1 VKVSSP
7 RGVDRILTVTLNRIR
22 GASRIFPPSTIA
34 IRPVEVL
41 TSSVTGIGL
50 LVIFGLALRLYHY
63 LRGPSLWH
71 DEAAL
76 VINVVQ
82 KGFGELLGPL
92 LFSEAAPPLFLW
104 LERAVVL
111 LLGDGVNALRL
122 VPLAASCLG
131 LLLLVPL
138 ARHCLAP
145 ASVGWAILLFGC
157 SDRLLWHACE
167 AKQYSVEACLAVAQ
181 LVLYF
186 QTAAWPLARRLVLFA
201 FLAPATLWL
210 AYPGCF
216 LYGAL
221 LLVYL
226 TEVRKARSPAA
237 WMAYGL
243 LIAAVFGS
251 FAMLVAGPMQAQCD
265 QTIVDCW
272 QGMRQ
277 FPDWRRPASVPLW
290 TLQSTFDLV
299 GYVCKPVGKVLAPLA
314 VVGIIALWR
323 RGARDVLL
331 LLLVPIGL
339 AYVASCFHSYP
350 YGGMR
355 VMVYAS
361 PAIVML
367 VAAGV
372 PPSLDWLKAK
382 RPIAAIALTV
392 LLLVPLARAAY
403 YVVVP
408 WPRANCAAA
417 ADYVTL
423 ARLPSDPVVS
433 NHWEYVYYF
442 RGLGA
447 AHLPMETHA
456 PLTEGRVWVVVTG
469 ATPAERKPCLDLYQ
483 AGDWQTRERREFE
496 RTTVL
501 LVEKQ
506 PSTMLR

>member
-1 VKVSSP
+1 MRHPLRFAV
-7 RGVDRILTVTLNRIR
+7 
-22 GASRIFPPSTIA
+22 
-34 IRPVEVL
+34 RPIGVL
-41 TSSVTGIGL
+41 TNTASGTGL
-50 LVIFGLALRLYHY
+50 LVVLGLALRMYHY

-92 LFSEAAPPLFLW
+92 FFSEAAPPLFLW
-104 LERAVVL
+104 LERAVSL
-111 LLGDGVNALRL
+111 LFGDGVFALRL
-122 VPLAASCLG
+122 VPLAASCLS
-131 LLLLVPL
+131 LILMVPL
-138 ARHCLAP
+138 ARYCLAP
-145 ASVGWAILLFGC
+145 ASVGWCILLFAC

-167 AKQYSVEACLAVAQ
+167 AKQYSVEACLAVAL

-186 QTAAWPLARRLVLFA
+186 RTAAWPLARRLVLFA
-201 FLAPATLWL
+201 LLAPATLWL

-221 LLVYL
+221 LLAFL
-226 TEVRKARSPAA
+226 SHVRKARRPAA

-243 LIAAVFGS
+243 MSAAVFGS
-251 FAMLVAGPMQAQCD
+251 FALLVAGPMQAQRD
-265 QTIVDCW
+265 QAIVECW

-290 TLQSTFDLV
+290 TVQSTLDLV
-299 GYVCKPVGKVLAPLA
+299 GYVCKPIGPFLAPLG
-314 VVGIIALWR
+314 VVGIVSLWR

-331 LLLVPIGL
+331 LLSAPIGL
-339 AYVASCFHSYP
+339 GYVASCFHRYP

-361 PAIVML
+361 PAIVLL

-372 PPSLDWLKAK
+372 PPALDWLRAR
-382 RPIAAIALTV
+382 RPITAVALTA

-403 YVVVP
+403 YVAVP

-417 ADYVTL
+417 ADYVTRS
-423 ARLPSDPVVS
+423 RLPSDQVVS
-433 NHWEYVYYF
+433 NHWEYLYYF
-442 RGLGA
+442 RKLGP
-447 AHLPMETHA
+447 AHLPMDQYA
-456 PLTEGRVWVVVTG
+456 PPAEGRVWVVVTG
-469 ATPAERKPCLDLYQ
+469 ATPADRKPCLDLYQ
-483 AGDWQTRERREFE
+483 AGDWQMREHRDFE

-501 LVEKQ
+501 LVEKKR
-506 PSTMLR
+506 TTVVR